1 MDKRAALS
9 QGSGMHAQGL
19 GSTDVG
25 KKRSQ
30 NEDRFYVSND
40 LGLFV
45 VSDGMGGHAAGEV
58 AAETAIRSVVEKI
71 EAAQGELQSIAASL
85 GDPARLASVAQ
96 AAIEHACGEVYR
108 LATSSSEY
116 SGMGCTLTLL
126 LVAGD
131 RAAMAHVGDTRLYLH
146 RSGQTYQMTTDHTF
160 TAELVRSGYL
170 KQNDVKG
177 HMYSNVLTR
186 CIGSQPAVQ
195 VDTLNF
201 EIIPGDRFLLC
212 SDGLSEYIPNTR
224 WLADCLSVNSPQ
236 EIPRNLIDF
245 ANRSGGHDNITAV
258 LVDVEDTHAVDVPE
272 PRRDS
277 IYDNDALGGIFLFH
291 ALPLAQLERVRSAL
305 KVQLCAAGEILVT
318 EGEPNSTLWIVADGA
333 IEVLKGGTAV
343 SVLGPGGH
351 VGSATLLCQRA
362 AGATLRAKEASRVLT
377 LGGNDLLGLAHSHPS
392 LGLTLLERLGT
403 TLSARLYTNGSTKQT
418 LEAAQP
424 DRWF

>member
-1 MDKRAALS
+1 M
-9 QGSGMHAQGL
+9 QAQGL

-71 EAAQGELQSIAASL
+71 EAARSELQSIAASL
-85 GDPARLASVAQ
+85 GDPARLGSIAQ
-96 AAIEHACGEVYR
+96 AAIEHACAEVYR

-146 RSGQTYQMTTDHTF
+146 RSGQTYQMTMDHTF
-160 TAELVRSGYL
+160 TAELVRTGYL
-170 KQNDVKG
+170 QQNDVKG

-201 EIIPGDRFLLC
+201 EITPGDRFLLC
-212 SDGLSEYIPNTR
+212 SDGLTEYIPDNN
-224 WLADCLSVNSPQ
+224 WLADCLSVSPSD

-245 ANRSGGHDNITAV
+245 ANQSGGHDNITAV
-258 LVDVEDTHAVDVPE
+258 LVEVGDTTAEASE

-277 IYDNDALGGIFLFH
+277 LYDNDALGGLFLFH
-291 ALPLAQLERVRSAL
+291 ALPLAQLERVRSAV
-305 KVQLCAAGEILVT
+305 KVHLCAAGEVLVS
-318 EGEPNSTLWIVADGA
+318 EGEPNSTLWIVADGSV
-333 IEVLKGGTAV
+333 EVLKAGTAV

-351 VGSATLLCQRA
+351 VGSATLLCERA

-377 LGGNDLLGLAHSHPS
+377 LGGGDLLALAHSHPW
-392 LGLTLLERLGT
+392 LGLTLLERLGSA
-403 TLSARLYTNGSTKQT
+403 LSARLTTNGGAKQT

>member
-1 MDKRAALS
+1 
-9 QGSGMHAQGL
+9 MHAQGS

-25 KKRSQ
+25 RKRSQ

-58 AAETAIRSVVEKI
+58 AAETAIQSVVEKV
-71 EAAQGELQSIAASL
+71 EAARDELQSIAASL
-85 GDPARLASVAQ
+85 GDPARLTSVAQ
-96 AAIEHACGEVYR
+96 AAIEHACAEVYR
-108 LATSSSEY
+108 LATSSSQY

-146 RSGQTYQMTTDHTF
+146 RSGRTYQMTMDHTF

-212 SDGLSEYIPNTR
+212 SDGLSEYIPDTQ
-224 WLADCLSVNSPQ
+224 WLADCLSLASPR
-236 EIPRNLIDF
+236 EIPGNLVDF
-245 ANRSGGHDNITAV
+245 ANRSGGHDNITAL
-258 LVDVEDTHAVDVPE
+258 LVEVGDTSTEAAPE

-277 IYDNDALGGIFLFH
+277 IYDNDALSGIFLFH
-291 ALPLAQLERVRSAL
+291 GLPLAQLERVRSAV
-305 KVQLCAAGEILVT
+305 KIQLCAAGEVLVA
-318 EGEPNSTLWIVADGA
+318 EGEPNSTLWIVADGVV
-333 IEVLKGGTAV
+333 EVLKGGAPV
-343 SVLGPGGH
+343 SALGPGGH
-351 VGSATLLCQRA
+351 VGSATLLSQRA

-377 LGGNDLLGLAHSHPS
+377 LGGKDLLALAHSHPW

-403 TLSARLYTNGSTKQT
+403 SLSSRGNASGSAKRT